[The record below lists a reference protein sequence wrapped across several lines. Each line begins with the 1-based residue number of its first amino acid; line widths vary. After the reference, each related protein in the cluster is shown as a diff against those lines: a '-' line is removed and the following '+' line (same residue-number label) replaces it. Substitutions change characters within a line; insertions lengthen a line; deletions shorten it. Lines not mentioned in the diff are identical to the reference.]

1 MISVME
7 VLKKSWAEVQG
18 VQFKGVHFQQSL
30 VVLTTLF
37 LYLGGIQEL
46 REQLGVGVWSVNC
59 LLL

>member
-30 VVLTTLF
+30 VVLNTLF
-37 LYLGGIQEL
+37 LYLVGIQEL
-46 REQLGVGVWSVNC
+46 RK
-59 LLL
+59 